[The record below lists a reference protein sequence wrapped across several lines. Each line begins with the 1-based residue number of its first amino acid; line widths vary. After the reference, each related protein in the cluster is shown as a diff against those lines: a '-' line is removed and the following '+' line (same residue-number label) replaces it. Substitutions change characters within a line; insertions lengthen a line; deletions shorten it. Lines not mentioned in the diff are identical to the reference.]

1 MAGGAASR
9 SPSSRTAHLPS
20 PEILSCSPWMAHLPS
35 HQRLT
40 LKITPVSSNP
50 SFLDLQDT
58 TCLWVSSYLTIISL
72 PFPAWEAPSLPV
84 ALGELW
90 MFLCLIR
97 LVWGSRGTPGRASLC
112 HQNRRGSPDSNGTLC
127 VSNSTLGLYHF
138 TEFSE

>member
-9 SPSSRTAHLPS
+9 SPSSHTAHLPS

-40 LKITPVSSNP
+40 LKITPLSSNP

-58 TCLWVSSYLTIISL
+58 TCLQVSSYLTIISL

-90 MFLCLIR
+90 MFWCLIR
-97 LVWGSRGTPGRASLC
+97 LVWGSRGIP
-112 HQNRRGSPDSNGTLC
+112 TLC
-127 VSNSTLGLYHF
+127 LCLWLALCLECLFLPFVHQKNPYSVFRTGPRL
-138 TEFSE
+138 